1 MAIPEIMMAAA
12 HPETWLKPT
21 PRGLYC
27 IPGDFYIDPP
37 QPVERAVVTHGHA
50 DHARPGH
57 GKVLT
62 TAETAAIMRVRYGDD
77 FARQVELQL
86 YGKPRKVGDVEIRL
100 LPAGHIL
107 GSAQVVLDHAGSRAI
122 VSGDYKRRRDPT
134 CPAFEPMS
142 CDVFVTEATF
152 ALPVFRHPDDGREI
166 ERLLHSVSLHPERC
180 HLVGVYALGK
190 CQRVMTRLR
199 ECGYD
204 RPLYLH
210 GALVALTELYRA
222 LGADPGPFATVAGM
236 APGQFKGEIVLCPP
250 SAITDRW
257 SRRAGNV
264 LPGLASG
271 WMQIRARA
279 RQRGAELPLV
289 ISDHADWDE
298 LMQTFVDVAA
308 PEIWVTHGQEDALLH
323 ALTSKGYRARAL
335 SLVGRDEDEA

>member
-1 MAIPEIMMAAA
+1 MAAI
-12 HPETWLKPT
+12 HPERWLKPT
-21 PRGLYC
+21 PQGLFC
-27 IPGDFYIDPP
+27 IPGDFYIDPS
-37 QPVERAVVTHGHA
+37 QPVSRAIVTHGHG
-50 DHARPGH
+50 DHARAGH
-57 GKVLT
+57 NTVLAT
-62 TAETAAIMRVRYGDD
+62 TETAAIMKTRYGEK
-77 FARQVELQL
+77 FAHQVMAQP
-86 YGKPRKVGDVEIRL
+86 YGITVKVGDVAVRL

-107 GSAQVVLDHAGSRAI
+107 GSAQIVLEYGGARAI

-152 ALPVFRHPDDGREI
+152 GLPVFRHPDDGHEI
-166 ERLLHSVSLHPERC
+166 ERLLHSLSIHPERC
-180 HLVGVYALGK
+180 HLIGVYALGK
-190 CQRVMTRLR
+190 CQRLISRLR

-210 GALVALTELYRA
+210 GALVALTQLYRS
-222 LGADPGPFATVAGM
+222 LGVDPGPFATIAGM
-236 APGQFKGEIVLCPP
+236 VPSQLKGQIVLCPP

-257 SRRAGNV
+257 SRRAGDV
-264 LPGLASG
+264 LPAMASG

-308 PEIWVTHGQEDALLH
+308 PEIWVTHGQEDALIH
-323 ALTSKGYRARAL
+323 ALTTKGYIARAL
-335 SLVGRDEDEA
+335 SLLGRDEEEV